1 MSRRAGPDILGTMK
15 SPTALTNHFLIAMPA
30 LADPNFARTVT
41 LICDHSNE
49 GTMGLVV
56 NRPTDLKL
64 RDILDQLGID
74 ASGAL
79 VADLPVYYGGPVQN
93 HRGFVLHEPIGQWQA
108 TLAVTDTLGVSSSR
122 DILEAIAHN
131 QGPARCLIALGYAG
145 WSPGQLERELSE
157 NAWLNGPADQ
167 AILFDLPP
175 ESRWKAAAQ
184 RLGVD
189 LSTFTGDAGHA

>member
-1 MSRRAGPDILGTMK
+1 MK
-15 SPTALTNHFLIAMPA
+15 PAVTLANHFLIAMPA
-30 LADPNFARTVT
+30 LADANFARTVT
-41 LICDHSNE
+41 FICDHSSE

-64 RDILDQLGID
+64 RDILDQLGI
-74 ASGAL
+74 GAGG
-79 VADLPVYYGGPVQN
+79 AHAAGLPVYYGGPVQN
-93 HRGFVLHEPIGQWQA
+93 NRGFVLHEPIGQWQA

-131 QGPARCLIALGYAG
+131 QGPARYLITLGYAG

-175 ESRWKAAAQ
+175 EQRWKAAAQ
-184 RLGVD
+184 HVGVD
-189 LSTFTGDAGHA
+189 LSTFTGNAGHA

>member
-1 MSRRAGPDILGTMK
+1 MK
-15 SPTALTNHFLIAMPA
+15 PTVTLANHSLIPMPA

-64 RDILDQLGID
+64 RDVLDQLGID
-74 ASGAL
+74 ARGARQ
-79 VADLPVYYGGPVQN
+79 ADLPVYYGGPVQN
-93 HRGFVLHEPIGQWQA
+93 HRGFVLHAPIGQWQA

-131 QGPARCLIALGYAG
+131 RGPARCLIALGYAG

-184 RLGVD
+184 RVGVD
-189 LSTFTGDAGHA
+189 LSTFTGGAGHA

>member
-1 MSRRAGPDILGTMK
+1 MK
-15 SPTALTNHFLIAMPA
+15 PAVALANHFLIAMPA
-30 LADPNFARTVT
+30 LADSNFARTVT
-41 LICDHSNE
+41 FICDHSSE

-64 RDILDQLGID
+64 RDILDQLGI
-74 ASGAL
+74 GAGE
-79 VADLPVYYGGPVQN
+79 VRAGELPVYYGGPVQN
-93 HRGFVLHEPIGQWQA
+93 NRGFVLHEPIGQWQA

-131 QGPARCLIALGYAG
+131 QGPARYLITLGYAG

-175 ESRWKAAAQ
+175 EHRWKAAAQ
-184 RLGVD
+184 RVGVD